1 MSDSQLIQ
9 ETIEVVQTQ
18 LQEIDQLLEDSEQ
31 QKQVIA
37 TYIEELDQLT
47 AAYYR
52 QEKEFEEQL
61 LAKSGTFQVNT

>member
-37 TYIEELDQLT
+37 TYIEELDKLT

-61 LAKSGTFQVNT
+61 LAKSATFQVNI